1 MQYIITMSLAGSLM
15 LAASMVLWRWE
26 KGRVSSKTID
36 VLLKFSIFYY
46 VVPLVF
52 LEPTYRD
59 LSYCLPFEPQ
69 RPADGISAIVYMKEI
84 SGGTTRINGAYGA
97 QIAAVLVWGLVAA
110 GILGIRIV
118 GYMVKRRR
126 LTAKMQRITDE
137 EVLALSEK
145 VRREYRIRRHILL
158 YDVKG
163 TALTTGILR
172 PVILLDAQMPA
183 EQMELT
189 IRHECMH
196 IKRLDV
202 LTRQLATFVVCLH
215 WFNPLSYL
223 LRRKLEWI
231 SEICCDERAVRD
243 VGKEKRAVYAK
254 MLLEN
259 MQEAGLPSFAFT
271 TLTRQGKA
279 AEERIRLIMKP
290 KKSTKTRKI
299 LVGLLAG
306 AMIFLD
312 SLTVFAYPKVT
323 VVWSEDASEQA
334 GYDFSP
340 NVKGYFSED
349 GAKNPYMTF
358 VILYDEQFTDEEGNI
373 YPVEETVSVEE
384 THTHSWISGI
394 YRKHELTTGGGCITL
409 EYDAERCFRCGTV
422 QIGEW
427 VNTHMNTNCPH

>member
-1 MQYIITMSLAGSLM
+1 MQYIITMSLAGSLL
-15 LAASMVLWRWE
+15 LAASMVLWGQG
-26 KGRVSSKTID
+26 KGRVSSKTMD

-46 VVPLVF
+46 MVPLVF
-52 LEPTYRD
+52 LEPIYRD
-59 LSYCLPFEPQ
+59 LACWLPFEPKH
-69 RPADGISAIVYMKEI
+69 PADGISALVYVKEI
-84 SGGTTRINGAYGA
+84 SGETTRINGAYGA
-97 QIAAVLVWGLVAA
+97 QIVTVLVWGLVAA
-110 GILGIRIV
+110 GILCIRIV
-118 GYMVKRRR
+118 RYMVKRRR

-183 EQMELT
+183 KQMELT

-202 LTRQLATFVVCLH
+202 LTRQLTTLVVCLH

-223 LRRKLEWI
+223 LRRKIEWI
-231 SEICCDERAVRD
+231 SEICCDEGAVRD
-243 VGKEKRAVYAK
+243 VGKETRAVYAK

-259 MQEAGLPSFAFT
+259 MQETELPSFAFSA
-271 TLTRQGKA
+271 LSRQGKA

-290 KKSTKTRKI
+290 KRSTKIRKI

-323 VVWSEDASEQA
+323 VVWREDASEQA
-334 GYDFSP
+334 GDDFSP
-340 NVKGYFSED
+340 NAKGYFSED

-373 YPVEETVSVEE
+373 YPVEETVSVEA

-394 YRKHELTTGGGCITL
+394 YRKHELTAGGGCITL

-422 QIGEW
+422 QIGELI
-427 VNTHMNTNCPH
+427 NAQTNIKCIH